1 MIFLLYFVL
10 FIFNTALQSLY
21 IFGGDSAEF
30 ALTSVTWSIPHPPGY
45 PLYSL
50 IINLVS
56 KIPIYTI
63 PWRVALISNISAIIT
78 AYFLYKLLRL
88 HSVTKIISVVAS
100 VLFLVLFPVWH
111 YSLIPEVFTLNTALI
126 ASITYFVFLFR
137 KTRFSAY
144 AYIFSFLIGLSISH
158 HHTFILF
165 VPGWIFLSIKL
176 IQHVT
181 RKTIIF
187 SFIFLLFGISFYLYA
202 PIASLF
208 NPPLDWENAKTIDGL
223 VRLFFR
229 TAYGTFSAY
238 SNSQSTLF
246 THLYDF
252 IAIFLFIIQDFKIP
266 GTLLLVSGFVLRIRS
281 QSDNPIWGFIV
292 VSSITHLSFLTYT
305 NFVLTQPF
313 TTAMYERF
321 LISFYYV
328 LAIVSGITIHS
339 MYHRYN
345 KFKHVFIV
353 FYIVFVSV
361 IAVVNYKTISQI
373 RNLQTF
379 DRVAQD
385 ILATVP
391 MGGIVYASTDN
402 TNFPVQYYLYGLKK
416 RSDVLF
422 MQMNHLN
429 KAHELE
435 RLKKDGR
442 IRGIMNK
449 TKLTAKDFEMIFAQ
463 NEEKGI
469 YMEHPLPTGYWMPVG
484 LLWKYYSSEEKVLKD
499 LPSLLTQNKTLWE
512 SVYRVPNIS
521 KEEKNF
527 LHAQVVQDIYRE
539 ALSDSSKLFF
549 IAKDYSYSLFL
560 LERAH
565 SLRPS
570 LVSEKITILNIAS
583 HANKC
588 GIARKYIDQLIKY
601 EIEPNL
607 KNQFAEAR
615 QLYNS
620 TCNR

>member
-10 FIFNTALQSLY
+10 FIFNTALQSLF

-50 IINLVS
+50 IINVVS
-56 KIPIYTI
+56 KIPLYTI
-63 PWRVALISNISAIIT
+63 PWRVALISNISSIIT

-88 HSVTKIISVVAS
+88 HSVTKIISAVTS
-100 VLFLVLFPVWH
+100 LLFLVLFPVWH

-126 ASITYFVFLFR
+126 ASITYYVFLFR
-137 KTRFSAY
+137 KTRLAAY

-165 VPGWIFLSIKL
+165 VPGWIFLSIKA
-176 IQHVT
+176 IQNVT
-181 RKTIIF
+181 RRTIMF
-187 SFIFLLFGISFYLYA
+187 STICLLFGISFYLYA

-246 THLYDF
+246 SHLYDF
-252 IAIFLFIIQDFKIP
+252 IAVFLFVLQDFKIP
-266 GTLLLVSGFVLRIRS
+266 GALLLVSGFVLGIRLQRDRS
-281 QSDNPIWGFIV
+281 IWGFIV
-292 VSSITHLSFLTYT
+292 VSSITHLLFLTYT

-321 LISFYYV
+321 LISLYYV
-328 LAIVSGITIHS
+328 LTIVSGITIHF
-339 MYHRYN
+339 MYRRYD
-345 KFKHVFIV
+345 KFKHVFII
-353 FYIVFVSV
+353 FYIVFASV

-391 MGGIVYASTDN
+391 KGGIVYASTDN

-416 RSDVLF
+416 RPDILF
-422 MQMNHLN
+422 LQMNHLN
-429 KAHELE
+429 KTHELE

-442 IRGIMNK
+442 IRGITHK
-449 TKLTAKDFEMIFAQ
+449 TKLTAKDFERIFAQ
-463 NEEKGI
+463 NEERGI

-484 LLWKYYSSEEKVLKD
+484 LLWKYYSSEEKALKD
-499 LPSLLTQNKTLWE
+499 IPNLLTQNKTLWE

-521 KEEKNF
+521 QEEKNL
-527 LHAQVVQDIYRE
+527 LHVQVVQDIYRE
-539 ALSDSSKLFF
+539 ALSENSKLFF
-549 IAKDYSYSLFL
+549 IAKDYPYSLFL
-560 LERAH
+560 MEWAH

-570 LVSEKITILNIAS
+570 LVSEKITLLNIAS
-583 HANKC
+583 HAKKC
-588 GIARKYIDQLIKY
+588 GNARRYFEQLIKL
-601 EIEPNL
+601 EVEPNL
-607 KNQFAEAR
+607 RDQFADAR

-620 TCNR
+620 TCNQ